1 MNKGLSVQRVISEVS
16 VQNLESSEE
25 ETLEIHH
32 GLSSKDNF
40 KADQAWT
47 QCNADLLGELAKR
60 VDAGE
65 DPDKLL
71 AEVDIEDKH
80 WEWVRKGLVLNTEE
94 YEWFYA
100 KSESCIEGICVIY
113 HPHPS
118 RIDSEEIFYVDFVAV
133 APWNRKNPVFPQKF
147 KGIGSLL
154 IRESLR
160 YSVEELK
167 YRPGFSLHSLPQAV
181 TYYEKIGMQ
190 NFGED
195 SSKQGL
201 IYFEMSESQSKSFL

>member
-1 MNKGLSVQRVISEVS
+1 MQKEISQAS
-16 VQNLESSEE
+16 TQNLETSEE
-25 ETLEIHH
+25 EELKIHH
-32 GLSSKDNF
+32 RSSSRDNL
-40 KADQAWT
+40 KADKDWT
-47 QCNADLLGELAKR
+47 QFNADLLGELAKK

-65 DPDKLL
+65 DPDTLL

-80 WEWVRKGLVLNTEE
+80 WDWVRKGLVLNSEE

-100 KSESCIEGICVIY
+100 KSENFIEGVCVIY
-113 HPHPS
+113 HPQPS

-133 APWNRKNPVFPQKF
+133 APWNRRNPVFPQKF

-181 TYYEKIGMQ
+181 TYYEKIGME